1 MKTDSR
7 TQIHAKNK
15 YGLNANYVCD
25 NRAQFQAFA
34 YTQRAAFSTMVG
46 KKKPKQGSA
55 SLIAHPSASIP
66 VTGTETRCGIPAH

>member
-25 NRAQFQAFA
+25 IRAQFQAFA

-46 KKKPKQGSA
+46 KQGSA

>member
-25 NRAQFQAFA
+25 NRAQFLAFA

-46 KKKPKQGSA
+46 KKKNLNKDQQ
-55 SLIAHPSASIP
+55 
-66 VTGTETRCGIPAH
+66 V